1 MPRGTAKW
9 GFVLIIQFTIS
20 SETIQSCQNQFIKS
34 LGNFGNML
42 KHSIKGIIAFVVVS
56 SLIPRFSI
64 VFAGKGR
71 YEICLK
77 TSNPHLIKHETS
89 I

>member
-1 MPRGTAKW
+1 
-9 GFVLIIQFTIS
+9 
-20 SETIQSCQNQFIKS
+20 
-34 LGNFGNML
+34 ML

-56 SLIPRFSI
+56 RLIPLFSI

-77 TSNPHLIKHETS
+77 TSNPHLIKHEAS